1 MSSEQ
6 PYRAHMPYQP
16 AIDGVRAVAVVMV
29 LLFHGGV
36 SWMGGGYFGV
46 SVFFT
51 LSGYLITS
59 LLFNEFSSTQQI
71 APSSFYVRRAKR
83 LLPASVVCLSVVAIL
98 GANDVWTAAEHLK
111 RDLLGSLA
119 QVANW
124 VRLFAGES
132 YIDVQSKTAGLRS
145 PLDHYW
151 SLAIEEQFYWLWPI
165 AFWALAR
172 WARSRGWSMTAA
184 IGGCTLVSAG
194 CAPAIALIWGGDA
207 AYWATPA
214 RASEILLGALIAV
227 ALAERRIRPAR
238 WMAPAGLAA
247 VVGFGVLLP
256 ISGGP
261 AYSGAFPLLALA
273 SVALLLGLQQGGP
286 VTTVLGWRPF
296 VALGRISYGVY
307 LYHLPIFVYMTAD
320 RSGLDG
326 AALLAARLGLTL
338 VCSVLSYFLIERPIR
353 RATWAG
359 ARTAA
364 IAFGASIAVVV
375 LALIVPATGATYWM
389 TSAGAGSS
397 AAIPVDQPAQ
407 ALAPIATSTSSLVP
421 DTANSEPSAAST
433 MPSTPMTPATIA
445 DDNTISTAPVIIP
458 VLNRPVRILVV
469 GDSTAIATSNGL
481 IAWASANPTLAKVS
495 VAASPGCGFLR
506 SGVVASDNGVA
517 FQPACDDVLDKQL
530 PRALRRQR
538 PDVVM
543 LMVTARDISP
553 RTWNAAEGELTTAD
567 PLFVS
572 RLDYDFSAIQRVITS
587 SSSAQVVWI
596 RPPHV
601 DPYWAHV
608 LSPVTDDQAHAV
620 VNAAMTTVIAEDPS
634 RAELLDLRAWME
646 KAGISYLHSAR
657 PDGLHLTPEAATD
670 VSTRWLGPQLLLVA
684 TRATTAAAGVG
695 S

>member
-1 MSSEQ
+1 MSSTQ
-6 PYRAHMPYQP
+6 SDRVRIPYQP
-16 AIDGVRAVAVVMV
+16 ALDGVRAVAVVMV

-59 LLFNEFSSTQQI
+59 LLFNEFASTQKVS
-71 APSSFYVRRAKR
+71 PSSFYVRRAKR
-83 LLPASVVCLSVVAIL
+83 LLPASVVCLSAVAIL
-98 GANDVWTAAEHLK
+98 AVNDAWTTAEHLK

-151 SLAIEEQFYWLWPI
+151 SLAIEEQFYWLWPV

-172 WARSRGWSMTAA
+172 WARSRGWSMTRV
-184 IGGCTLVSAG
+184 IGGCTLVAAA
-194 CAPAIALIWGGDA
+194 CAPTIASVWGSDA

-227 ALAERRIRPAR
+227 ALAEQRIRPAR
-238 WMAPAGLAA
+238 WMAPAGLVA
-247 VVGFGVLLP
+247 VVAFGVLLP
-256 ISGGP
+256 IASGP

-273 SVALLLGLQQGGP
+273 SAVLLVGLQRTGP
-286 VTTVLGWRPF
+286 VTTVMGWRPF

-307 LYHLPIFVYMTAD
+307 LYHLPIFIYLTAD
-320 RSGLDG
+320 RTGLDG
-326 AALLAARLGLTL
+326 WALLVARLGLTL
-338 VCSVLSYFLIERPIR
+338 GSSVVSYYAIERPIR

-364 IAFGASIAVVV
+364 VAFAGSTVVVV
-375 LALIVPATGATYWM
+375 LALIVPTTAATYWM
-389 TSAGAGSS
+389 ASADAGSQ
-397 AAIPVDQPAQ
+397 AAIPIDQPPE
-407 ALAPIATSTSSLVP
+407 ALAALTTPTPLTV
-421 DTANSEPSAAST
+421 ANSEPVTTSIS
-433 MPSTPMTPATIA
+433 PSTTVVPSTSGADTTGFSVPM
-445 DDNTISTAPVIIP
+445 VIP

-469 GDSTAIATSNGL
+469 GDSTAEATSNGL
-481 IAWASANPTLAKVS
+481 IAWASANPSLARVS

-506 SGVVASDNGVA
+506 GGVVASDNGVA

-543 LMVTARDISP
+543 MMVTARDISP
-553 RTWNAAEGELTTAD
+553 RTWNGAEGELTTAD

-572 RLDYDFSAIQRVITS
+572 RLDHDFSAIQRLITS

-608 LSPVTDDQAHAV
+608 VAAVTDDQAHAV
-620 VNAAMTTVIAEDPS
+620 IDAAMIRVVAEDTD
-634 RAELLDLRAWME
+634 RAELLDFRGWAE
-646 KAGISYLHSAR
+646 KDGISFLHSAR
-657 PDGLHLTPEAATD
+657 PDGLHFTPKAATD
-670 VSTRWLGPQLLLVA
+670 ISARWLGPQLLLAA
-684 TRATTAAAGVG
+684 TRPRANAAAG

>member
-1 MSSEQ
+1 
-6 PYRAHMPYQP
+6 
-16 AIDGVRAVAVVMV
+16 
-29 LLFHGGV
+29 
-36 SWMGGGYFGV
+36 MGGGYFGV

-59 LLFNEFSSTQQI
+59 LLVREFESTQQI

-83 LLPASVVCLSVVAIL
+83 LLPASLVCLSAVAIL
-98 GANDVWTAAEHLK
+98 AANDVWTGADQLK

-151 SLAIEEQFYWLWPI
+151 SLAIEEQFYWLWPV

-172 WARSRGWSMTAA
+172 WARSRGWSMTRV
-184 IGGCTLVSAG
+184 IGGCTLMAAA
-194 CAPAIALIWGGDA
+194 CAPVIAAAWGSDA

-227 ALAERRIRPAR
+227 ALAEQRIRPAR
-238 WMAPAGLAA
+238 WMAPAGLVA
-247 VVGFGVLLP
+247 VVGLGLFLP

-273 SVALLLGLQQGGP
+273 SVALLVGLQRSGT

-307 LYHLPIFVYMTAD
+307 LYHLPIFVYLTAD

-326 AALLAARLGLTL
+326 WRLLIARLGLT
-338 VCSVLSYFLIERPIR
+338 VACSVASYFVIERPIR

-359 ARTAA
+359 ARTATVA
-364 IAFGASIAVVV
+364 VGASMVVVV
-375 LALIVPATGATYWM
+375 LAFTVPVSSATYWM
-389 TSAGAGSS
+389 ASAAAGSR
-397 AAIPVDQPAQ
+397 AAIPLD
-407 ALAPIATSTSSLVP
+407 
-421 DTANSEPSAAST
+421 EPSAPLSAMSAST
-433 MPSTPMTPATIA
+433 TSLAPRTAKSEPDSTTSTVAVTMGLATIGSA
-445 DDNTISTAPVIIP
+445 TIGVDGTAPTTAAVLP

-469 GDSTAIATSNGL
+469 GDSTAEATSNGL
-481 IAWASANPTLAKVS
+481 IAWAWTNPSLARVS

-506 SGVVASDNGVA
+506 GGLVASDNGVA

-553 RTWNAAEGELTTAD
+553 RTWSAAEGELTTAD

-572 RLDYDFSAIQRVITS
+572 RLEHDFSAIQRLITS

-608 LSPVTDDQAHAV
+608 ESPVTDDHAHAV
-620 VNAAMTTVIAEDPS
+620 VDAAMTKVIGENSS
-634 RAELLDLRAWME
+634 RAELLDLRAWTE
-646 KAGISYLHSAR
+646 NDGISFLHSAR
-657 PDGLHLTPEAATD
+657 PDGLHFTPSAATD
-670 VSTRWLGPQLLLVA
+670 VAARWLGPQLLLA
-684 TRATTAAAGVG
+684 AARATTKAGTG
-695 S
+695 P